1 MIDNEIRLLAV
12 ERFKTLNI
20 DQDIEFQE
28 LIHMASETCDT
39 PIAMLTLI
47 DGDTQWLKVRQG
59 TGVTEIPRE
68 HTFCKYTIQ
77 GDAVLVVPDATKD
90 ERFANY
96 PTVANDPNVRFY
108 AGAPLI
114 TSDGQRVGSL
124 CVIHVKSQ
132 ELTKQQQLMLKMLS
146 KQAINIMEYRISVE
160 LLEKNKLEVMLQ
172 KDIIHRAEIRLRSF
186 FESSPNFQVLLGK
199 NGEVI
204 DFNKA
209 AYTFI
214 KKMYGRKMTRG
225 SLFSSLLAPDFVV
238 KFTEG
243 YRLALTGEKTFMESS
258 TDCGLDGIIYWEA
271 SFETARDNNYDIIG
285 ISYVIRDVT
294 DRKIKEVKII
304 DQNKSLLKIAHLQ
317 AHEFRAPL
325 TTVMGLLDLIKA
337 DDYDVSVEYFE
348 KFRNAAE
355 NLDKKIHEIVSN
367 VDNIVLLSQT
377 EVHSIL

>member
-20 DQDIEFQE
+20 DEDIEFQE
-28 LIHMASETCDT
+28 LIHIASETCNT

-59 TGVTEIPRE
+59 TDVTEIPRE
-68 HTFCKYTIQ
+68 YTFCTYTIQ
-77 GDAVLVVPDATKD
+77 EDNVLVVPDATLD

-114 TSDGQRVGSL
+114 TSDGHKVGSI
-124 CVIHVKSQ
+124 CVIDLEPH

-160 LLEKNKLEVMLQ
+160 LLGKNIREVELH
-172 KDIIHRAEIRLRSF
+172 KEVIKKAEIRLRSF

-204 DFNKA
+204 DFNKV

-214 KKMYGRKMTRG
+214 KKMYGLKLTRG
-225 SLFSSLLAPDFVV
+225 SLFTSFIAPDFVA
-238 KFTEG
+238 KFNKG
-243 YRLALTGEKTFMESS
+243 YRRALRGEKTFMESS
-258 TDCGLDGIIYWEA
+258 TDLGVEGIIYWEA
-271 SFETARDNNYDIIG
+271 SFETARDSNNDIVG

-294 DRKIKEVKII
+294 DRKIKEIKII
-304 DQNKSLLKIAHLQ
+304 DQNKSLLKIAHFQ

-325 TTVMGLLDLIKA
+325 TTVIALLDLIKE
-337 DDYDVSVEYFE
+337 DDYDVSVEYYE
-348 KFRNAAE
+348 KFRSATE
-355 NLDKKIHEIVSN
+355 NLDQKIHEIVN
-367 VDNIVLLSQT
+367 DVNNITLLNNT
-377 EVHSIL
+377 EVYSI